1 MKTEK
6 ILKYRN
12 EEKFMGAETEIQKI
26 QKANLFILK
35 EVDRIC
41 RKYKI
46 HYLLDAGTLIGAVR
60 HKGFIPW
67 DDDVDI
73 AFLRKD
79 YEKFIEAAKKEL
91 PKGLHIWF
99 PTDAAQDNAFYDFTP
114 KIIYEKSRKVLEN
127 QETAFYREELNHIC
141 VDLFILDEI
150 TENIIG
156 QKLQILWNKI
166 IYGMAMG
173 HRWHLDFGKYKGV
186 QKLQV
191 KLLAAIGKCISMKTI
206 CRWEKGAALRQS
218 SGKSRIL
225 YYSNYQPDYV
235 HMTVP
240 KKGSKQVIEMEFEG
254 EKFMVPKGYDRVL
267 KVVYGD
273 YMTPP
278 PPEKRV
284 PTHGNLEAEGF
295 WVELIEKKDNKS

>member
-1 MKTEK
+1 ME
-6 ILKYRN
+6 
-12 EEKFMGAETEIQKI
+12 AETQIQKI
-26 QKANLFILK
+26 QKANLYILK

-41 RKYKI
+41 RRHNI
-46 HYLLDAGTLIGAVR
+46 HYLLDSGTLIGAVR

-79 YEKFIEAAKKEL
+79 YERFLKAAKKEL

-99 PTDAAQDNAFYDFTP
+99 PKDAAQYNVFYDFTP

-127 QETAFYREELNHIC
+127 EETAAYREELNHIC

-150 TENIIG
+150 SENLIT
-156 QKLQILWNKI
+156 QKWQILRNKI

-173 HRWHLDFGKYKGV
+173 HRYHLDFQKYKGI

-191 KLLAAIGKCISMKTI
+191 QLLAAVGKHISMKTI
-206 CRWEKGAALRQS
+206 CRWEKKAALSQNK
-218 SGKSRIL
+218 GKSRLL

-235 HMTVP
+235 HMIIP
-240 KKGSKQVIEMEFEG
+240 KEGSEQVIGVTFEG
-254 EKFMVPKGYDRVL
+254 EKFIIPKGYDRVL

-273 YMTPP
+273 YMTLPP
-278 PPEKRV
+278 VEKRV

-295 WVELIEKKDNKS
+295 WVEMMEE